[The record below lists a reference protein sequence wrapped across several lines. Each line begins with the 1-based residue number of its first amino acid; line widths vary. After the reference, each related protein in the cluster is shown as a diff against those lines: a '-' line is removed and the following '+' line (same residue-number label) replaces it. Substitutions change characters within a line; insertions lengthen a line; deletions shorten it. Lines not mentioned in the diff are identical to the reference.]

1 MILVQGFDFF
11 NQNLVKF
18 PIQYYPDH
26 DPTNLVPQI
35 PTNPVLT
42 PNATSIPQS
51 LQIARL
57 ANATSYNYTSVGVGP
72 CEQSSQ
78 ASAGLTRW
86 EHIC

>member
-18 PIQYYPDH
+18 PIQYCPDYN
-26 DPTNLVPQI
+26 PTSLVPQI
-35 PTNPVLT
+35 PTNSALS

-57 ANATSYNYTSVGVGP
+57 ANATSYNYTTVGVGP
-72 CEQSSQ
+72 CE
-78 ASAGLTRW
+78 
-86 EHIC
+86 